1 MEVLSLFIAFFIGCA
16 ATSAIHFLERTS
28 GTLKIDRSDPE
39 KDRYRFEINDD
50 LDSLITKKKIVLK
63 IDNHAD
69 LSQK

>member
-1 MEVLSLFIAFFIGCA
+1 MEVLSLFIAFFIGCV
-16 ATSAIHFLERTS
+16 ATSAIYVLERTS

-39 KDRYRFEINDD
+39 KDRYRFEITDD

-63 IDNHAD
+63 IDNNAD